1 MARKDTY
8 YEIDAN
14 SKREFNMYS
23 GLSTTAILIEDR
35 SMKVVAVKRLH
46 IP

>member
-1 MARKDTY
+1 MTRKDTY

-23 GLSTTAILIEDR
+23 GLSITAILRTEESGR
-35 SMKVVAVKRLH
+35 YKEVTVMGR
-46 IP
+46 